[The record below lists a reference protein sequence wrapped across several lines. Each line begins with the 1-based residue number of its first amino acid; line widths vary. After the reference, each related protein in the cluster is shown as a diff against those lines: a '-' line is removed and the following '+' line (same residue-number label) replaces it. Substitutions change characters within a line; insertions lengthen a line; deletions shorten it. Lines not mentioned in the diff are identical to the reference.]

1 MGNTSSRT
9 GEDQYNAVTGRAI
22 GITGGGALKRVAAPK
37 LPAGAIK
44 SSAEDYSFI
53 EVCTGTAPGK
63 DLRPCSKVA
72 LCHLATQPGRV
83 PANHTRNT
91 AAYDSSRYSGSQDTA
106 MWKLLQSCSPGT
118 VL

>member
-44 SSAEDYSFI
+44 STPEDYSFI
-53 EVCTGTAPGK
+53 EVRHGHGSRHDHRRRST
-63 DLRPCSKVA
+63 VV
-72 LCHLATQPGRV
+72 LCHLATQSGRV
-83 PANHTRNT
+83 PA
-91 AAYDSSRYSGSQDTA
+91 
-106 MWKLLQSCSPGT
+106 KGT
-118 VL
+118 KHRCKRLYLVF